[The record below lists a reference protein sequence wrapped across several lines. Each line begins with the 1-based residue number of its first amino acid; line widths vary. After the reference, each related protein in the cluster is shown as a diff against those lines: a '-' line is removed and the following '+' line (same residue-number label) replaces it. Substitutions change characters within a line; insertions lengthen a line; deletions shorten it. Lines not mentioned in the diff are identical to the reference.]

1 VTALVVRVPGIPV
14 PQGSLRALGA
24 GRPTVHANAAALK
37 PWRATVIAHLQDEM
51 HHAGDWPLDGPVS
64 VRLTFVLP
72 RPKSAP
78 KSRTWP
84 DKKPDIDRLTRAALD
99 SLTQSGA
106 VHDDAQV
113 CHLEA
118 LKAYGVPGMVLT
130 LRPLGADATLRL
142 HEETA

>member
-1 VTALVVRVPGIPV
+1 VTALTVRVPGIPV

-24 GRPTVHANAAALK
+24 GRPTVHSNAAALK
-37 PWRATVIAHLQDEM
+37 PWRASVIAHVQEQM
-51 HHAGDWPLDGPVS
+51 AAGGDWPLAGPVS

-84 DKKPDIDRLTRAALD
+84 DRKPDLDKLTRAALD
-99 SLTQSGA
+99 AVEQAGA
-106 VHDDAQV
+106 VQGDAQV

-130 LRPLGADATLRL
+130 LRPLSADVVARLDKVGA
-142 HEETA
+142 